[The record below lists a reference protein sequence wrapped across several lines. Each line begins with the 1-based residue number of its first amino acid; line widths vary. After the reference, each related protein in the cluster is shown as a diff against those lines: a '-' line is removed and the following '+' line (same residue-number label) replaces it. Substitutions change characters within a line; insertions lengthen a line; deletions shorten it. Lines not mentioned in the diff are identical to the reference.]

1 MVFLMAI
8 MDRMFGTV
16 AFGIP
21 LDFYPQWT
29 EMLERH
35 RKHNLFKK
43 DGVIVALGGLTWE
56 KFRDETKDKPLMK
69 KIEAVNNLWNRR
81 PWKDD
86 TRNWGMKDKWATPLE
101 FCYKGGD
108 CEDYAI
114 AKMLTLKELGVD
126 CPMRLVIGIKDGVGH
141 AVLAVKVENMLY
153 ILDNNSNVVIPY
165 YFYKNFE
172 PKNSLTESQAWAHL
186 KHLSSKDV
194 MHH

>member
-1 MVFLMAI
+1 MA
-8 MDRMFGTV
+8 MMNRMFGTV

-21 LDFYPQWT
+21 LRLFPQWT

-43 DGVIVALGGLTWE
+43 GDTLVALGGLTWE
-56 KFRDETKDKPLMK
+56 RFRNETKDKPLME

-86 TRNWGMKDKWATPLE
+86 MTNWGLEDKWATPLE

-126 CPMRLVIGIKDGVGH
+126 CPMRLVLGKKDGKGH
-141 AVLAVKVENMLY
+141 AVLMIQIDTKLFV
-153 ILDNNSNVVIPY
+153 LDNTSNVLIPDY
-165 YFYKNFE
+165 MYRNFE
-172 PKNSLTESQAWAHL
+172 PKDSMTEDKAWAHL
-186 KHLSSKDV
+186 EKLS
-194 MHH
+194 